1 MKRNQGM
8 WLTFVLGLALAM
20 GLAGCADPSPLPTDG
35 PYAEAVPRGEEVE
48 ILGPEEIDAT
58 AGAYLQAMANLML
71 GETSSEKATALE
83 RAETAIPDS
92 EFQRDLR
99 MRIVAWRDQLAEMG
113 LTYKSARSRVCAD
126 VQILGDD
133 GRLYLC
139 AREETGLLANGDEV
153 EEGDILGVDFPP
165 QVELTVVQT
174 DPGIPGATA
183 TGGTKPAVTDTGATV
198 KVPIFIN
205 EGDVIRVNTETN
217 EYIERV

>member
-83 RAETAIPDS
+83 RAEAAIPDS

-99 MRIVAWRDQLAEMG
+99 VRIVAWRDQLAEMG

-153 EEGDILGVDFPP
+153 EEGMASAHVFVYEKVGDTWTLVEDR
-165 QVELTVVQT
+165 QVE
-174 DPGIPGATA
+174 P
-183 TGGTKPAVTDTGATV
+183 TGLLPEDGYYERS
-198 KVPIFIN
+198 FIN
-205 EGDVIRVNTETN
+205 EKGELQTITTLPSAASEA
-217 EYIERV
+217 

>member
-8 WLTFVLGLALAM
+8 WLTFVVGLALAM
-20 GLAGCADPSPLPTDG
+20 GLAGCADPTPLPTDG

-83 RAETAIPDS
+83 RAEAAIPDS

-99 MRIVAWRDQLAEMG
+99 VRIVAWRDQLAEMG

-153 EEGDILGVDFPP
+153 EEGMASAHVFVYEKVGDTWTLVEDR
-165 QVELTVVQT
+165 QVE
-174 DPGIPGATA
+174 P
-183 TGGTKPAVTDTGATV
+183 TGLLPEDGCYERS
-198 KVPIFIN
+198 FIN
-205 EGDVIRVNTETN
+205 EKGELQTITTLPSAASEA
-217 EYIERV
+217 

>member
-153 EEGDILGVDFPP
+153 EEGMASAHVFVYEKAGDTWTLVEDR
-165 QVELTVVQT
+165 QVET
-174 DPGIPGATA
+174 
-183 TGGTKPAVTDTGATV
+183 TGLLPEDGYYERS
-198 KVPIFIN
+198 FIN
-205 EGDVIRVNTETN
+205 EKGELQTITTLPSAASEAQ
-217 EYIERV
+217 

>member
-71 GETSSEKATALE
+71 GGTSDEKGAALE

-99 MRIVAWRDQLAEMG
+99 VRIVAWRDQLAEMG

-126 VQILGDD
+126 AQILGDD

-153 EEGDILGVDFPP
+153 EEGMASAHVFVYEKAGDTWTLVEDR
-165 QVELTVVQT
+165 QVE
-174 DPGIPGATA
+174 P
-183 TGGTKPAVTDTGATV
+183 TGLLPEDGYYERS
-198 KVPIFIN
+198 FIN
-205 EGDVIRVNTETN
+205 EKGELQTITTLPSAASEA
-217 EYIERV
+217 

>member
-92 EFQRDLR
+92 DFQRDLR

-139 AREETGLLANGDEV
+139 AREETGLLANGDAE
-153 EEGDILGVDFPP
+153 EEGMASAHVFVYEKAGDTWTLVEDR
-165 QVELTVVQT
+165 QVE
-174 DPGIPGATA
+174 P
-183 TGGTKPAVTDTGATV
+183 TGLLPEDGYYERS
-198 KVPIFIN
+198 FIN
-205 EGDVIRVNTETN
+205 EKGELQTITTLPSAASEAQ
-217 EYIERV
+217 

>member
-83 RAETAIPDS
+83 RAEAAIPDS

-99 MRIVAWRDQLAEMG
+99 VRIVAWRDQLAEMG

-153 EEGDILGVDFPP
+153 EEGMASAHVFVYEKAGDTWTLVEDR
-165 QVELTVVQT
+165 QVE
-174 DPGIPGATA
+174 P
-183 TGGTKPAVTDTGATV
+183 TGLLPEDGYYERS
-198 KVPIFIN
+198 FIN
-205 EGDVIRVNTETN
+205 EKGELQTITTLPSAASEA
-217 EYIERV
+217 

>member
-153 EEGDILGVDFPP
+153 EEGMASAHVFVYEKAGDTWTLVEDR
-165 QVELTVVQT
+165 QVE
-174 DPGIPGATA
+174 P
-183 TGGTKPAVTDTGATV
+183 TGLLPEDGYYERS
-198 KVPIFIN
+198 FIN
-205 EGDVIRVNTETN
+205 EKGELQTITTLPSAASEAQ
-217 EYIERV
+217 